1 MINLLAG
8 VPAKNRKGSLIMSV
22 QLAKDEKVIRS
33 FTYAALG
40 YNKKKNKYDT
50 FKSLIV
56 TNKRLIHEAVRE
68 TRNNELILRQ
78 EMPVADAKYIKTVMG
93 KSFSPQLLVQAIIYA
108 VIAVA
113 IALLATFDFAEKFF
127 YVFLILAAPFLFV
140 AIKKLVDYFAS
151 FSNIVSFSI
160 FTDHPVTPVLTTAA
174 VEVNNENA
182 DGTPRK
188 AKNEPSLEIRVN
200 SDVARQIAD
209 GLGAA
214 ILNAVTYNGEDIE
227 LEENVTVEPLESAD
241 EPIDAEEA
249 VEEAETETEE
259 NA

>member
-1 MINLLAG
+1 
-8 VPAKNRKGSLIMSV
+8 MSV

-56 TNKRLIHEAVRE
+56 TNKRLIHEAIRE
-68 TRNNELILRQ
+68 TRSNELILRQ

-93 KSFSPQLLVQAIIYA
+93 KSFSPMLLVQAIIYA
-108 VIAVA
+108 VLAVV

-127 YVFLILAAPFLFV
+127 FVFLILAAPFLFV
-140 AIKKLVDYFAS
+140 AIKKLIDYFAS

-174 VEVNNENA
+174 VEVNNNENA
-182 DGTPRK
+182 DGAPRK
-188 AKNEPSLEIRVN
+188 AKNEPSLEIRVDAN
-200 SDVARQIAD
+200 VARQIAD

-214 ILNAVTYNGEDIE
+214 ILNAVAYNGEDLE
-227 LEENVTVEPLESAD
+227 VEETLNVAPLEEAAELMET
-241 EPIDAEEA
+241 EEA
-249 VEEAETETEE
+249 VEEAEVEAEEE

>member
-1 MINLLAG
+1 
-8 VPAKNRKGSLIMSV
+8 MSV

-33 FTYAALG
+33 FTYATLG

-56 TNKRLIHEAVRE
+56 TNKRLIHEAIRE
-68 TRNNELILRQ
+68 TRSNELILRQ

-93 KSFSPQLLVQAIIYA
+93 KSFSPMLLVQAIIYA
-108 VIAVA
+108 VLAVV

-127 YVFLILAAPFLFV
+127 FVFLILAAPFLFV
-140 AIKKLVDYFAS
+140 AIKKLIDYFAS

-174 VEVNNENA
+174 VEVNNNENA
-182 DGTPRK
+182 DGAPRK
-188 AKNEPSLEIRVN
+188 AKNEPSLEIRVDAN
-200 SDVARQIAD
+200 VARQIAD

-214 ILNAVTYNGEDIE
+214 ILNAVAYNGEDLE
-227 LEENVTVEPLESAD
+227 VEETLNVAPLEEAAELME
-241 EPIDAEEA
+241 AEEA
-249 VEEAETETEE
+249 VEEAEVEAEEE

>member
-1 MINLLAG
+1 
-8 VPAKNRKGSLIMSV
+8 MSV

-93 KSFSPQLLVQAIIYA
+93 KSCSPQLLVQAIIYA
-108 VIAVA
+108 VIAVMV
-113 IALLATFDFAEKFF
+113 ALLATFDFAEKFF
-127 YVFLILAAPFLFV
+127 VVFLVLAAPFLFV

-182 DGTPRK
+182 DGAPRK

-259 NA
+259 ND

>member
-1 MINLLAG
+1 M
-8 VPAKNRKGSLIMSV
+8 KGSLIMSV

-56 TNKRLIHEAVRE
+56 TNKRLIHEAIRE
-68 TRNNELILRQ
+68 TRSNELILRQ

-93 KSFSPQLLVQAIIYA
+93 RSFSPQLLVQAIIYA
-108 VIAVA
+108 VIAIA

-127 YVFLILAAPFLFV
+127 FVFLVLAAPFLFV

-160 FTDHPVTPVLTTAA
+160 FTDHPVTPVMTTAA
-174 VEVNNENA
+174 VEVNNNENA
-182 DGTPRK
+182 DGAPRK
-188 AKNEPSLEIRVN
+188 AKNEPSLEIRVDAN
-200 SDVARQIAD
+200 VARQIAD

-214 ILNAVTYNGEDIE
+214 ILNAVAYNGEDLE
-227 LEENVTVEPLESAD
+227 VEETLNVAPLEEAAELMET
-241 EPIDAEEA
+241 EEA
-249 VEEAETETEE
+249 VEEAETETDVEE

>member
-1 MINLLAG
+1 
-8 VPAKNRKGSLIMSV
+8 MSV

-33 FTYAALG
+33 FTYATLG

-56 TNKRLIHEAVRE
+56 TNKRLIHEAIRE
-68 TRNNELILRQ
+68 TRSNELILRQ

-93 KSFSPQLLVQAIIYA
+93 KSFSPMLLVQAIIYA
-108 VIAVA
+108 VLAVV

-127 YVFLILAAPFLFV
+127 FVFLILAAPFLFI

-174 VEVNNENA
+174 VEVNNNENA
-182 DGTPRK
+182 DGAPRK
-188 AKNEPSLEIRVN
+188 AKNEPSLEIRVDAN
-200 SDVARQIAD
+200 VARQIAD

-214 ILNAVTYNGEDIE
+214 ILNAVAYNGEDLE
-227 LEENVTVEPLESAD
+227 VEETLNVAPLEEAAELLET
-241 EPIDAEEA
+241 EEA
-249 VEEAETETEE
+249 VEEAEVEAEEE

>member
-93 KSFSPQLLVQAIIYA
+93 KSCSPQLLVQAIIYA
-108 VIAVA
+108 VIAVMV
-113 IALLATFDFAEKFF
+113 ALLATFDFAEKFF
-127 YVFLILAAPFLFV
+127 VVFLVLAAPFLFV

-182 DGTPRK
+182 DGAPRK

-227 LEENVTVEPLESAD
+227 LEENVTVEPLESTD

-249 VEEAETETEE
+249 VEETETETEE
-259 NA
+259 ND

>member
-1 MINLLAG
+1 M
-8 VPAKNRKGSLIMSV
+8 KGSLIMSV

-33 FTYAALG
+33 FTYATLG

-56 TNKRLIHEAVRE
+56 TNKRLIHEAIRE
-68 TRNNELILRQ
+68 TRSNELILRQ

-108 VIAVA
+108 VLAVV

-127 YVFLILAAPFLFV
+127 FVFLILAAPFLFV
-140 AIKKLVDYFAS
+140 AIKKLIDYFAS

-174 VEVNNENA
+174 VEVNNNENA
-182 DGTPRK
+182 DGAPRK
-188 AKNEPSLEIRVN
+188 AKNEPSLEIRVDAN
-200 SDVARQIAD
+200 VARQIAD

-214 ILNAVTYNGEDIE
+214 ILNAVAYNGEDLEVEETLNIAP
-227 LEENVTVEPLESAD
+227 LEEAAELME
-241 EPIDAEEA
+241 AEEA
-249 VEEAETETEE
+249 VEEAEAETEE
-259 NA
+259 ENA

>member
-1 MINLLAG
+1 
-8 VPAKNRKGSLIMSV
+8 MSV

-33 FTYAALG
+33 FTYATLG

-56 TNKRLIHEAVRE
+56 TNKRLIHEAIRE
-68 TRNNELILRQ
+68 TRSNELILRQ

-93 KSFSPQLLVQAIIYA
+93 KSFSPMLLVQAVIYA
-108 VIAVA
+108 VIAVV

-127 YVFLILAAPFLFV
+127 FVFLILAAPFLFI

-174 VEVNNENA
+174 VEVNNNENT
-182 DGTPRK
+182 DGAPRK
-188 AKNEPSLEIRVN
+188 AKNEPSLEIRVDAN
-200 SDVARQIAD
+200 VARQIAD

-214 ILNAVTYNGEDIE
+214 ILNAVAYNGEDLEVEETLNIAP
-227 LEENVTVEPLESAD
+227 LEEAAELME
-241 EPIDAEEA
+241 AEEA
-249 VEEAETETEE
+249 VEEAEVETEE
-259 NA
+259 ENA

>member
-1 MINLLAG
+1 
-8 VPAKNRKGSLIMSV
+8 MSV
-22 QLAKDEKVIRS
+22 QLSKDEKVIRS
-33 FTYAALG
+33 FTYATLG

-56 TNKRLIHEAVRE
+56 TNKRLIHEAIRE
-68 TRNNELILRQ
+68 TRSNELILRQ

-108 VIAVA
+108 VLAVV

-127 YVFLILAAPFLFV
+127 FVFLILAAPFLFV
-140 AIKKLVDYFAS
+140 AIKKLIDYFAS

-174 VEVNNENA
+174 VEVNNNENA
-182 DGTPRK
+182 DGAPRK
-188 AKNEPSLEIRVN
+188 AKNEPSLEIRVDA
-200 SDVARQIAD
+200 DVARQIAD

-214 ILNAVTYNGEDIE
+214 ILNAVAYNGEDLE
-227 LEENVTVEPLESAD
+227 VEETLNVAPLEEAAELMET
-241 EPIDAEEA
+241 EEA
-249 VEEAETETEE
+249 VEEAEVEAEEE

>member
-1 MINLLAG
+1 
-8 VPAKNRKGSLIMSV
+8 MSV

-33 FTYAALG
+33 FTYATLG

-56 TNKRLIHEAVRE
+56 TNKRLIHEAIRE
-68 TRNNELILRQ
+68 TRSNELILRQ

-93 KSFSPQLLVQAIIYA
+93 KSFSPMLLVQAIIYA
-108 VIAVA
+108 VLAVV

-127 YVFLILAAPFLFV
+127 FVFLVLAAPFLFV
-140 AIKKLVDYFAS
+140 AIKKLIDYFAS

-174 VEVNNENA
+174 VEVHNNENA
-182 DGTPRK
+182 DGAPRK
-188 AKNEPSLEIRVN
+188 AKNEPSLEIRVDAN
-200 SDVARQIAD
+200 VARQIAD

-214 ILNAVTYNGEDIE
+214 ILNAVAYNGEDLE
-227 LEENVTVEPLESAD
+227 VEETLNVAPLEEAAELME
-241 EPIDAEEA
+241 AEEA
-249 VEEAETETEE
+249 VEEAEFETEE
-259 NA
+259 ENA

>member
-1 MINLLAG
+1 M
-8 VPAKNRKGSLIMSV
+8 KGSLIMSV

-33 FTYAALG
+33 FTYATLG

-56 TNKRLIHEAVRE
+56 TNKRLIHEAIRE
-68 TRNNELILRQ
+68 TRSNELILRQ

-108 VIAVA
+108 VLAVV

-127 YVFLILAAPFLFV
+127 FVFLILAAPFLFV
-140 AIKKLVDYFAS
+140 AIKKLIDYFAS

-174 VEVNNENA
+174 VEVNNNENT
-182 DGTPRK
+182 DGAPRK
-188 AKNEPSLEIRVN
+188 AKNEPSLEIRVDAN
-200 SDVARQIAD
+200 VARQIAD

-214 ILNAVTYNGEDIE
+214 ILNAVAYNGEDLEVEETLNIAP
-227 LEENVTVEPLESAD
+227 LEEAAELME
-241 EPIDAEEA
+241 AEEA
-249 VEEAETETEE
+249 VEEAEVEAEEE

>member
-1 MINLLAG
+1 
-8 VPAKNRKGSLIMSV
+8 MSV

-33 FTYAALG
+33 FTYATLG

-56 TNKRLIHEAVRE
+56 TNKRLIHEAIRE
-68 TRNNELILRQ
+68 TRSNELILRQ

-93 KSFSPQLLVQAIIYA
+93 KSFSPMLLVQAIIYA
-108 VIAVA
+108 VLAVV

-127 YVFLILAAPFLFV
+127 FVFLVLAAPFLFV
-140 AIKKLVDYFAS
+140 AIKKLIDYFAS

-174 VEVNNENA
+174 VEVNNNENT
-182 DGTPRK
+182 DGAPRK
-188 AKNEPSLEIRVN
+188 AKNEPSLEIRVDAN
-200 SDVARQIAD
+200 VARQIAD

-214 ILNAVTYNGEDIE
+214 ILNAVAYNGEDLE
-227 LEENVTVEPLESAD
+227 VEETLNVAPLEEAAELME
-241 EPIDAEEA
+241 AEEA
-249 VEEAETETEE
+249 VEEAEFETEE
-259 NA
+259 ENA

>member
-93 KSFSPQLLVQAIIYA
+93 KSCSPQLLVQAIIYA
-108 VIAVA
+108 VIAVMV
-113 IALLATFDFAEKFF
+113 ALLATFDFAEKFF
-127 YVFLILAAPFLFV
+127 VVFLVLAAPFLFV

-182 DGTPRK
+182 DGAPRK

-259 NA
+259 ND